1 MGVHILIR
9 NGRSRLHFVI
19 RIVVMSHAGS
29 DFSLLPCGLD
39 VEEQPFLT
47 RLFHALLWSTT
58 VERMGWY
65 SSPLVMITAWC
76 VIIMLCSDGRSSETS
91 RGFVFKSAGGVLIA
105 IAQIHY
111 PTGYIW
117 DLLKLAEES
126 QGFPDFRGLLWRAS
140 KSIDSSYT
148 SVWNVGLIS
157 LDWLFIKKISLDWF
171 SFGGKKKKKSNWPR

>member
-1 MGVHILIR
+1 MWFRCGGTAIFNQLISCTLVKY
-9 NGRSRLHFVI
+9 N
-19 RIVVMSHAGS
+19 
-29 DFSLLPCGLD
+29 CGGD
-39 VEEQPFLT
+39 
-47 RLFHALLWSTT
+47 
-58 VERMGWY
+58 GWY
-65 SSPLVMITAWC
+65 SSPSVMITAWC

-91 RGFVFKSAGGVLIA
+91 RGFVCKSAGGVLIS

-171 SFGGKKKKKSNWPR
+171 SFGGKKKKEELA